1 MRISMSDALRY
12 NKSEKRWPSYSES
25 IHLSA
30 ENRLRFRI
38 RRGSFEVELEGE
50 FGYVKEKF
58 EELMAQQPS
67 YSGPVQEEARVEST
81 NIESVGGEDLEGILE
96 TGADG
101 KPHFTI
107 PFDSL
112 TAKEAIGLVLYKA
125 QPAPLGDKEL
135 SDLLN
140 ASWRTTKPHVI
151 RARASELRKD
161 GKLITEKGKYSLSGA
176 GLQWI
181 RAEVIPSLRA
191 VRPVQS

>member
-1 MRISMSDALRY
+1 MST
-12 NKSEKRWPSYSES
+12 
-25 IHLSA
+25 

-38 RRGSFEVELEGE
+38 RRGGFEIELEGE

-67 YSGPVQEEARVEST
+67 YPGSVQEGSRP
-81 NIESVGGEDLEGILE
+81 ESVTTEAFGGEDLMGILE
-96 TGADG
+96 TGPDG

-112 TAKEAIGLVLYKA
+112 TAKAAIGLVLYKA
-125 QPAPLGDKEL
+125 QPTPLGDKEL

-140 ASWRTTKPHVI
+140 ASWKTTKPHVI

-161 GKLITEKGKYSLSGA
+161 GKLITEKGRYSLSGA
-176 GLQWI
+176 GLQWV
-181 RAEVIPSLRA
+181 RAEVIPSLRG
-191 VRPVQS
+191 VRSVQS

>member
-1 MRISMSDALRY
+1 
-12 NKSEKRWPSYSES
+12 
-25 IHLSA
+25 LSA

-67 YSGPVQEEARVEST
+67 YSAEEMARTEPT
-81 NIESVGGEDLEGILE
+81 RMDTLGGEDLEGILE
-96 TGADG
+96 TGPDG

-125 QPAPLGDKEL
+125 QPNPLGDKEL

-140 ASWRTTKPHVI
+140 ASWKTTKPHVI

-161 GKLITEKGKYSLSGA
+161 GKLITEKGRYSLSGA
-176 GLQWI
+176 GLQWV
-181 RAEVIPSLRA
+181 RAEVIPSLRG
-191 VRPVQS
+191 VRSIQS

>member
-1 MRISMSDALRY
+1 
-12 NKSEKRWPSYSES
+12 
-25 IHLSA
+25 LSV

-58 EELMAQQPS
+58 EELMAQQPP
-67 YSGPVQEEARVEST
+67 YSGPVREEARVET
-81 NIESVGGEDLEGILE
+81 TTIESIGGEDLEGILE
-96 TGADG
+96 TGPDG

-125 QPAPLGDKEL
+125 QPTPLGDKEL

-181 RAEVIPSLRA
+181 RAEVIPSLRG
-191 VRPVQS
+191 VRSVQS

>member
-1 MRISMSDALRY
+1 
-12 NKSEKRWPSYSES
+12 
-25 IHLSA
+25 LSA

-58 EELMAQQPS
+58 EEVMAQQPS
-67 YSGPVQEEARVEST
+67 YSGSAQEEGRTEPTSMDAL
-81 NIESVGGEDLEGILE
+81 GGEDLEGILE
-96 TGADG
+96 TGPDG

-112 TAKEAIGLVLYKA
+112 TAKEAIGLVLYRA
-125 QPAPLGDKEL
+125 QPNPLGDKEL

-140 ASWRTTKPHVI
+140 ASWKTTKPHVI

-161 GKLITEKGKYSLSGA
+161 GKLITEKGRYSLSGA
-176 GLQWI
+176 GLQWV
-181 RAEVIPSLRA
+181 RAEVIPSLRG
-191 VRPVQS
+191 VRSIQS

>member
-1 MRISMSDALRY
+1 M
-12 NKSEKRWPSYSES
+12 
-25 IHLSA
+25 SA

-38 RRGSFEVELEGE
+38 RRGNFEVELEGE
-50 FGYVKEKF
+50 SEYVKEKY

-67 YSGPVQEEARVEST
+67 YSSATQEEARPAPAMTEMF
-81 NIESVGGEDLEGILE
+81 GGEDLEGILE
-96 TGADG
+96 TGPDG

-112 TAKEAIGLVLYKA
+112 TAKEAIGLVLFKA
-125 QPAPLGDKEL
+125 QPNPLGDKEL

-140 ASWRTTKPHVI
+140 ASWKATKPHVI

-161 GKLITEKGKYSLSGA
+161 GKLITEKGRYSLSGA

-181 RAEVIPSLRA
+181 RAEVIRSLRGI
-191 VRPVQS
+191 RSTQP

>member
-1 MRISMSDALRY
+1 
-12 NKSEKRWPSYSES
+12 
-25 IHLSA
+25 
-30 ENRLRFRI
+30 LRFRI

-58 EELMAQQPS
+58 EELMAQRPS

-81 NIESVGGEDLEGILE
+81 AIESIGGEDVEGILE
-96 TGADG
+96 SGPDG

-112 TAKEAIGLVLYKA
+112 TAKEAIGLMLYKA
-125 QPAPLGDKEL
+125 QPTPLGDKEL

-151 RARASELRKD
+151 RARVSELRKD

-181 RAEVIPSLRA
+181 RAEVIPSLRG
-191 VRPVQS
+191 VRSVQS

>member
-1 MRISMSDALRY
+1 
-12 NKSEKRWPSYSES
+12 
-25 IHLSA
+25 
-30 ENRLRFRI
+30 LRFRI

-50 FGYVKEKF
+50 FEYVREKF

-67 YSGPVQEEARVEST
+67 YSGPLREEARAEPST
-81 NIESVGGEDLEGILE
+81 MEMMGGEDLEGILE
-96 TGADG
+96 TGPDG

-125 QPAPLGDKEL
+125 QPTPLGDKEL

-140 ASWRTTKPHVI
+140 ASWKATKPHVI

-161 GKLITEKGKYSLSGA
+161 GKLITEKGRYSLSGA
-176 GLQWI
+176 GLQWVK
-181 RAEVIPSLRA
+181 AEVIPSLRG
-191 VRPVQS
+191 VRSVQS

>member
-1 MRISMSDALRY
+1 MRVLMRDALCY
-12 NKSEKRWPSYSES
+12 NKSEKRWLSYSKS
-25 IHLSA
+25 IRLSA

-81 NIESVGGEDLEGILE
+81 NIESIGGEDLEGVLE
-96 TGADG
+96 TGPDG

-125 QPAPLGDKEL
+125 QPTPLGDKEL

-161 GKLITEKGKYSLSGA
+161 GRLITEKGKYSLSGA

-181 RAEVIPSLRA
+181 RAEVIPSLRG
-191 VRPVQS
+191 VRSVQS

>member
-1 MRISMSDALRY
+1 
-12 NKSEKRWPSYSES
+12 
-25 IHLSA
+25 LSA

-50 FGYVKEKF
+50 FGYVKGKF
-58 EELMAQQPS
+58 EELIAQQSS
-67 YSGPVQEEARVEST
+67 YSGPAQEEARAEST
-81 NIESVGGEDLEGILE
+81 IMGTGGEDLEGILE
-96 TGADG
+96 TGPDG

-125 QPAPLGDKEL
+125 QPNPLGDKEL

-140 ASWRTTKPHVI
+140 ASWKTTKPHVI

-161 GKLITEKGKYSLSGA
+161 GKLITEKGRYSLSGA
-176 GLQWI
+176 GLQWV
-181 RAEVIPSLRA
+181 RAEVIPSLRG
-191 VRPVQS
+191 VRSIQS

>member
-1 MRISMSDALRY
+1 MQVSMRDALCY
-12 NKSEKRWPSYSES
+12 NKSEKRWSSYSKS
-25 IHLSA
+25 IRLSA

-81 NIESVGGEDLEGILE
+81 TIESIGGEDLERILE
-96 TGADG
+96 TGPDG

-125 QPAPLGDKEL
+125 QPTPLGDKEL

-181 RAEVIPSLRA
+181 RAEVIPSLRG
-191 VRPVQS
+191 VRSVQS

>member
-1 MRISMSDALRY
+1 M
-12 NKSEKRWPSYSES
+12 
-25 IHLSA
+25 SA

-58 EELMAQQPS
+58 EELIAQQPS
-67 YSGPVQEEARVEST
+67 YSSPGQEDARTEST
-81 NIESVGGEDLEGILE
+81 IMGTGGEDLEGILE
-96 TGADG
+96 TGPDG

-125 QPAPLGDKEL
+125 QPNPLGDKEL

-140 ASWRTTKPHVI
+140 ASWKATKPHVI

-161 GKLITEKGKYSLSGA
+161 GKLITEKGRYSLSGA
-176 GLQWI
+176 GLQWV
-181 RAEVIPSLRA
+181 RAEVIPSLRG
-191 VRPVQS
+191 VRSIQS

>member
-1 MRISMSDALRY
+1 M
-12 NKSEKRWPSYSES
+12 
-25 IHLSA
+25 
-30 ENRLRFRI
+30 RFRI

-67 YSGPVQEEARVEST
+67 YSVPVQEEARAGST
-81 NIESVGGEDLEGILE
+81 TTETLSGEDLEGVLE
-96 TGADG
+96 TGPDG

-125 QPAPLGDKEL
+125 QPTPLGDKEL

-140 ASWRTTKPHVI
+140 ASWKTTKPHVI

-161 GKLITEKGKYSLSGA
+161 GKLITEKGRYSLSGA

-181 RAEVIPSLRA
+181 RAEVIPSLRG
-191 VRPVQS
+191 VRVIQS

>member
-1 MRISMSDALRY
+1 MRVSMRDGLEH
-12 NKSEKRWPSYSES
+12 NKSEKRWSSYSES
-25 IHLSA
+25 IRLSA

-58 EELMAQQPS
+58 EELMAQQRS
-67 YSGPVQEEARVEST
+67 YSGPVQEDARAEST
-81 NIESVGGEDLEGILE
+81 IIESAGGKDLEGILE
-96 TGADG
+96 TGPDG

-112 TAKEAIGLVLYKA
+112 TAKEAIGLVLFKS
-125 QPAPLGDKEL
+125 QPTPLGDKEL

-181 RAEVIPSLRA
+181 RAEVIPSLRG
-191 VRPVQS
+191 VRSVQS

>member
-1 MRISMSDALRY
+1 MNMPELCQDLLS
-12 NKSEKRWPSYSES
+12 
-25 IHLSA
+25 HLSS
-30 ENRLRFRI
+30 EVRHLESQLEVLQRERDSLLR
-38 RRGSFEVELEGE
+38 
-50 FGYVKEKF
+50 
-58 EELMAQQPS
+58 Q
-67 YSGPVQEEARVEST
+67 
-81 NIESVGGEDLEGILE
+81 DLEGILE
-96 TGADG
+96 TGPDG

-161 GKLITEKGKYSLSGA
+161 GKLITEKGRYSLSGA

-181 RAEVIPSLRA
+181 RADVIPSLRG
-191 VRPVQS
+191 VRSV